1 MPRIS
6 LALAALLAMTLA
18 APAQHAG
25 HGGHAT
31 PYAGMETRAI
41 KALSDADL
49 EELRRGG
56 GWGLALAAELN
67 GMPGPAHLLELKDQ
81 IGLSPDQVVKIERL
95 FATMKADAVAAG
107 ARLIAAED
115 ALEAAFRRGGV
126 PEADLRALVDVAG
139 QARSDLRFVHLSQH
153 LATPPLLT
161 AGQIAEYNRLRGYG
175 ANPCAAVPE
184 GHNAAMWRRHNGCE

>member
-6 LALAALLAMTLA
+6 FAFAVLLATAFPAL
-18 APAQHAG
+18 AQHAG
-25 HGGHAT
+25 HGGAAS
-31 PYAGMETRAI
+31 PYAGFESRPI

-81 IGLSPDQVVKIERL
+81 IGLSPDQVAQVERL
-95 FATMKADAVAAG
+95 FAAMQANAVAAG
-107 ARLIAAED
+107 ARLIAAEE
-115 ALEAAFRRGGV
+115 ALEAAFRKGGV
-126 PEADLRALVDVAG
+126 PEPELRALVDAAG

-161 AGQIAEYNRLRGYG
+161 AHQIAEYNRLRGYG

-184 GHNAAMWRRHNGCE
+184 GHNAAMWRKHNGCE

>member
-1 MPRIS
+1 MPRI
-6 LALAALLAMTLA
+6 LLAVMALTMA
-18 APAQHAG
+18 AFPALAQHAG
-25 HGGHAT
+25 HGGHSA
-31 PYAGMETRAI
+31 PYAGMDARLI

-67 GMPGPAHLLELKDQ
+67 GMPGPAHLLELKEPL
-81 IGLSPDQVVKIERL
+81 GLSPDQVAQIERL
-95 FATMKADAVAAG
+95 FATMKADAVAVG
-107 ARLIAAED
+107 ARLIAAEE
-115 ALEAAFRRGGV
+115 ALEAAFRKGGV
-126 PEADLRALVDVAG
+126 PEAELRALVDAAG

-184 GHNAAMWRRHNGCE
+184 GHNAAMWRKHNACE